1 VIGRAT
7 TRHRRIGPTPL
18 CPPDP
23 RWLGVVALAA
33 LSMALTVV
41 APATAQSDTDAFS
54 IGAESAPSTAEVTLI
69 GTTTL
74 DPGAELLVRV

>member
-1 VIGRAT
+1 
-7 TRHRRIGPTPL
+7 L